1 MLRKFITAILIM
13 LLLLIASAPL
23 VTLIRKKPTIAVTI
37 RSWSM
42 APLLTR
48 ATWFFSGRPEKKAL
62 FQ

>member
-1 MLRKFITAILIM
+1 MLRKFITAILII
-13 LLLLIASAPL
+13 LLLLFVSAPL
-23 VTLIRKKPTIAVTI
+23 ATLIRKKPTIAVTI

-42 APLLTR
+42 PPLSPG